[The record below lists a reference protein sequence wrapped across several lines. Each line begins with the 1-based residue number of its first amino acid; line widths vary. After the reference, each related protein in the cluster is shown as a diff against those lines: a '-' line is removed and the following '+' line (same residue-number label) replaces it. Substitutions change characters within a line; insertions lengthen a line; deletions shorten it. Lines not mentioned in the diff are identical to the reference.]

1 MNKAYDAFP
10 NRAFVVRK
18 DGRLGV
24 AAARGPRG
32 YRPAL
37 REAEAWLAEYKE
49 AGKEPRLPN
58 NEIRE
63 NMCLSTGPCRKEV
76 PLKQQPVSRRQG

>member
-1 MNKAYDAFP
+1 MDNKVNRAYDAFP

-49 AGKEPRLPN
+49 AGKEPRLSN
-58 NEIRE
+58 N
-63 NMCLSTGPCRKEV
+63 
-76 PLKQQPVSRRQG
+76 